1 VEAILAMMD
10 TFGQEKME
18 EAIRSSKKSQGIVV
32 DLTDDVVDDRKPA
45 AFKQKNHLLDLTCDE
60 ESPPSKK
67 LPRVASFTAWSSEE
81 ETAAATA
88 ATTTTAAATTT
99 TTTTTNTE
107 EDAVL
112 EAERQRLEYY
122 SDMRVMVGDVETA
135 VARKPES
142 KKGNGEKIV
151 LADGAYVRRLAA
163 AQKYYDGDAA
173 LARKLAAPVVVDYAD
188 GDAALARKL
197 ARQLRKQERV
207 LADKDAHLAAKLHQE
222 EIQAAQHSKQV
233 ERMEMLSTT
242 TGKATL
248 FVEKILQ
255 AHENVISAATFPAI
269 DASKISAVAKDDMV
283 FLAERM
289 LEAQETFQ
297 KNGIDP
303 TVDIGYHYTAEQHMD
318 KIRVDGLMTRS
329 DRQSAGAGTHSN
341 GAAFGDGIYTAN
353 NPFVFRHFGAVGLL
367 VARLKGMAV
376 RLVPSQK
383 KGNSDSNS
391 VVGNKGNGLPTTMA
405 TMGDFHD
412 EIVLRTSAQVLP
424 LIRFCNSFSQQSGS
438 AESQA
443 IHEFHQ
449 ILQQTVD
456 QFFNDGNKTSLT
468 TTAVP
473 PGYVLPANMANP
485 SAMLN
490 QVLAPLAPSSSSS
503 SSSVSSSSSSLPSSP
518 SAAAAAAATAA
529 PSALSVTGPFQPRG
543 HKRYK
548 YRSMPQPPGSAA
560 MAALSSALASTNTI
574 PFVPGG
580 VRVPTGTTE
589 RVSYS
594 APSTMPS
601 DAASVTRNLSRRA
614 IKADCS
620 ICLDPLRC
628 PEKVVSL
635 RVCDHEF
642 HLTCITESLTHSN
655 ICPACRKPVSE
666 PQGKSPT
673 GTMTISR
680 SAGITCQGFTSQGSI
695 VIQYNI
701 PAAVQLR
708 YHENPGTP
716 HGGAT
721 RTAYLPDNPDGNN
734 LLQRLKYAFQGG
746 LTFTVGTSMT
756 AATPNS
762 VTWSSIHH
770 KTSPSGGVLRH
781 GFPDPSYFLNVGVEL
796 DGLGVPDA
804 NELLRNVGHTMMK
817 RQQI

>member
-1 VEAILAMMD
+1 VTVEAILAMD
-10 TFGQEKME
+10 SFGQEKME
-18 EAIRSSKKSQGIVV
+18 EEIRSSKKSQGIVV

-45 AFKQKNHLLDLTCDE
+45 AFKQKNQDAIVVMDLLDLTCDE

-67 LPRVASFTAWSSEE
+67 RPRVASVTAWSSEE
-81 ETAAATA
+81 ETAAAT
-88 ATTTTAAATTT
+88 
-99 TTTTTNTE
+99 TTTTNTE

-112 EAERQRLEYY
+112 AAERQRLEYY
-122 SDMRVMVGDVETA
+122 SDMGVMVVDVETA
-135 VARKPES
+135 VARKPEI

-151 LADGAYVRRLAA
+151 LADGAYARRLAA
-163 AQKYYDGDAA
+163 AQKYYDADAA
-173 LARKLAAPVVVDYAD
+173 MAQKLAAQVVVDYAD
-188 GDAALARKL
+188 ADAALARKL

-207 LADKDAHLAAKLHQE
+207 LAYKDAHLAAKLHQE
-222 EIQAAQHSKQV
+222 EIQAAQHAKLA

-255 AHENVISAATFPAI
+255 AHENVISAATFPTI

-303 TVDIGYHYTAEQHMD
+303 TVDIGYHYTAELHMD

-329 DRQSAGAGTHSN
+329 DRQSAGVGNHTN
-341 GAAFGDGIYTAN
+341 GAVFGDGIYTAN

-383 KGNSDSNS
+383 EGNSDSNS
-391 VVGNKGNGLPTTMA
+391 VVGNKCPTTIA
-405 TMGDFHD
+405 TTGDFHD

-456 QFFNDGNKTSLT
+456 QFFNDGNKTQVLV
-468 TTAVP
+468 TTAVS

-490 QVLAPLAPSSSSS
+490 QVLAPLA
-503 SSSVSSSSSSLPSSP
+503 
-518 SAAAAAAATAA
+518 AAAAATAA
-529 PSALSVTGPFQPRG
+529 PSTPSVAGPFQPRG

-560 MAALSSALASTNTI
+560 MAALSSALASINTI

-589 RVSYS
+589 RVSYG
-594 APSTMPS
+594 APPTMPS

-620 ICLDPLRC
+620 VCLDPLRC

-655 ICPACRKPVSE
+655 LCPACRKPVSE

-680 SAGITCQGFTSQGSI
+680 SAGIICQGFASLGSI

-708 YHENPGTP
+708 YHDNPGTR

-721 RTAYLPDNPDGNN
+721 RTAYLPDNLEGNN

-756 AATPNS
+756 TATPNS

-770 KTSPSGGVLRH
+770 KTSPSGGVMRH
-781 GFPDPSYFLNVGVEL
+781 GFPDPSYFLNVGDEL

-804 NELLRNVGHTMMK
+804 NELLRNLGHT
-817 RQQI
+817 I